1 MRICFLADARS
12 PIAQGWI
19 RHFVERG
26 HKVHIISSYPYALRS
41 FPVDSFHVVPVAF
54 SGFAPAVSATRVSSR
69 DEPSP
74 FSPVLNQ
81 LRWGRLSQPMMDA
94 RYWLATLDALRH
106 VRRVSRLIEQL
117 QPDLIH
123 AMRIPFEGI
132 LAGLANCQ
140 APLIISVWGNDFT
153 LFAVRYRLIGILT
166 RRAMARAD
174 ALHCDC
180 MRDVRLAHTWGF
192 DRSKL
197 TRVLPGGGGVRPEF
211 LVRTAPD
218 GVQDSYGTHLER
230 PVVINPRGYRTYVRN
245 DTFFRAIP
253 LVLQQQPLATF
264 LCPGMH
270 GNPVATRWV
279 KKLAIADSVRL
290 LPTVPH
296 QQMASLFRTAQ
307 IMVSPSVHDGT
318 PNTLLEAMASGCF
331 PVAGD
336 IESIREWISDGLNGL
351 LCDSTSPESL
361 ATAIVHALHDGELR
375 RRAAD
380 YNQRLIADRAEYG
393 TVMTQAEEFY
403 DQVVRRCS

>member
-1 MRICFLADARS
+1 
-12 PIAQGWI
+12 
-19 RHFVERG
+19 
-26 HKVHIISSYPYALRS
+26 
-41 FPVDSFHVVPVAF
+41 
-54 SGFAPAVSATRVSSR
+54 
-69 DEPSP
+69 
-74 FSPVLNQ
+74 
-81 LRWGRLSQPMMDA
+81 
-94 RYWLATLDALRH
+94 
-106 VRRVSRLIEQL
+106 
-117 QPDLIH
+117 
-123 AMRIPFEGI
+123 
-132 LAGLANCQ
+132 
-140 APLIISVWGNDFT
+140 
-153 LFAVRYRLIGILT
+153 
-166 RRAMARAD
+166 
-174 ALHCDC
+174 
-180 MRDVRLAHTWGF
+180 
-192 DRSKL
+192 
-197 TRVLPGGGGVRPEF
+197 
-211 LVRTAPD
+211 
-218 GVQDSYGTHLER
+218 
-230 PVVINPRGYRTYVRN
+230 
-245 DTFFRAIP
+245 
-253 LVLQQQPLATF
+253 
-264 LCPGMH
+264 MH